1 VTRSGQFQVTATL
14 VGPDGVAWGAPVQL
28 TVQSS
33 AYGALTVILMVVAGG
48 VLVIMVALRIRQ
60 RLRGRRA
67 RIAAG
72 RAGPRPSPAAAKPAV
87 AQPAAAQPA
96 VAKPAVAKP
105 ALTKPAARPA
115 DDRRLVPDSPDRSAP
130 RAQTRQ
136 EFPS

>member
-1 VTRSGQFQVTATL
+1 
-14 VGPDGVAWGAPVQL
+14 
-28 TVQSS
+28 
-33 AYGALTVILMVVAGG
+33 VILMVVAGG

-72 RAGPRPSPAAAKPAV
+72 RAGPRPSPAAPQPAV
-87 AQPAAAQPA
+87 AQ
-96 VAKPAVAKP
+96 
-105 ALTKPAARPA
+105 PAARPA